1 MPEYYQIRHAQ
12 SADEV
17 LIDLRKFVD
26 YVKSGPVLTLL
37 PSTLHEIS
45 ARDPTDVAQWQEE
58 IERVVRDMPP
68 ISATV
73 LFWLNLLDELF
84 EGARHRLDELLRA
97 SHAGR

>member
-17 LIDLRKFVD
+17 LIELRKFVD
-26 YVKSGPVLTLL
+26 YVKSGPVITLL
-37 PSTLHEIS
+37 PSTLQEIS
-45 ARDPTDVAQWQEE
+45 SRDATDVAKWQEQ
-58 IERVVRDMPP
+58 IERVLQDTPS
-68 ISATV
+68 IGATV

-84 EGARHRLDELLRA
+84 KGARHRLDELLRA